1 MVETEAEVVA
11 ELVEVVLSVE
21 GISDILL
28 PIMVDLLVA
37 VVRVLA
43 FLWPSL

>member
-1 MVETEAEVVA
+1 MVEAEDEVVA

-21 GISDILL
+21 AISEILL
-28 PIMVDLLVA
+28 QKMVDLLVA

>member
-1 MVETEAEVVA
+1 MVEAEAEVVA

-21 GISDILL
+21 GISEILL
-28 PIMVDLLVA
+28 QKMGDLLVA
-37 VVRVLA
+37 IVRVLA